1 MGRGRLSKGQ
11 RPQRG
16 SAGSTRL
23 LQAPVCHRGALEAA
37 RALEA
42 LGDTCLWRRQ
52 AQMVG
57 PPLKTARW
65 RGQPDGGQGI
75 RGDPRWEDTTDRCT
89 ARSKTCLTTLGE
101 NGLGAR
107 AQRPPDGGT
116 SNTALE
122 QCFPYH
128 VHVGQEKP
136 TDSEGNQTAPAARS
150 VHQQ

>member
-1 MGRGRLSKGQ
+1 MLVEK
-11 RPQRG
+11 
-16 SAGSTRL
+16 AG
-23 LQAPVCHRGALEAA
+23 
-37 RALEA
+37 
-42 LGDTCLWRRQ
+42 
-52 AQMVG
+52 
-57 PPLKTARW
+57 
-65 RGQPDGGQGI
+65 PDGGPPIEDGLLGGAARRRPGNQGGPQMG
-75 RGDPRWEDTTDRCT
+75 RHSGQMHGE
-89 ARSKTCLTTLGE
+89 AENVCLTMLGE